1 MSSERSE
8 GQDGARDAD
17 AERRARE
24 AAAAAGASLPS
35 DLEPPPAPLEG
46 PDSPLHSREALAAYI
61 LRIGD
66 RIRSAARRKLTA
78 RTRSIY
84 DSEDVLGSVARRL
97 DKMMFEGKLK
107 PRNLDELWAL
117 TLAIANNT
125 AVSYTRLR
133 ERMAILQREDGDY
146 ARHMATILRRCSN
159 DDEAQLLLYRTAR
172 LLDDATSRQ
181 YFLLRARGASHRAI
195 AAALDLT
202 EETARYRWV
211 AINRR
216 LESLLE
222 GKSAEDLLS

>member
-1 MSSERSE
+1 MTERSE
-8 GQDGARDAD
+8 GLDRGRDAD
-17 AERRARE
+17 AERRARNGE
-24 AAAAAGASLPS
+24 SGALSPR

-46 PDSPLHSREALAAYI
+46 PDSPLHSRQALAEYI
-61 LRIGD
+61 MRVGD
-66 RIRSAARRKLTA
+66 RIRIAARRKLTA

-97 DKMMFEGKLK
+97 DKMMFEGKLR

-146 ARHMATILRRCSN
+146 ARHMTTILRRCSN
-159 DDEAQLLLYRTAR
+159 DDEAQLLLYRVAR
-172 LLDDATSRQ
+172 MLDDATSRQ

-195 AAALDLT
+195 AAALDLN

-211 AINRR
+211 GINRR
-216 LESLLE
+216 LESLLD

>member
-1 MSSERSE
+1 MTERSE
-8 GQDGARDAD
+8 GLDRVRDAD
-17 AERRARE
+17 AERRARNE
-24 AAAAAGASLPS
+24 ESGALSPR

-46 PDSPLHSREALAAYI
+46 PDSPLHSRQALAEYI
-61 LRIGD
+61 MRVGD
-66 RIRSAARRKLTA
+66 RIRIAARRKLTA

-97 DKMMFEGKLK
+97 DKMMFEGKLR

-146 ARHMATILRRCSN
+146 ARHMTTILRRCSN
-159 DDEAQLLLYRTAR
+159 DDEAQLLLYRVAR
-172 LLDDATSRQ
+172 MLDDATSRQ

-195 AAALDLT
+195 AAALDLN

-211 AINRR
+211 GINRR
-216 LESLLE
+216 LESLLD